1 MSQEM
6 GQPGYPAG
14 DEMQETEQGETNT
27 GTPGEE
33 QGAAAG
39 DETTTTPDTE
49 QGGGEGDMNLEAI
62 RRRAWEISQGEEAG
76 SAEENW
82 LRAEREIR
90 TEQASP

>member
-6 GQPGYPAG
+6 GAPGYPAG
-14 DEMQETEQGETNT
+14 DEMQETEQGETNESSS
-27 GTPGEE
+27 GD
-33 QGAAAG
+33 AAQAMAG
-39 DETTTTPDTE
+39 DETMGDAE

-62 RRRAWEISQGEEAG
+62 RRRAWEISRGDDAG
-76 SAEENW
+76 TDEENW